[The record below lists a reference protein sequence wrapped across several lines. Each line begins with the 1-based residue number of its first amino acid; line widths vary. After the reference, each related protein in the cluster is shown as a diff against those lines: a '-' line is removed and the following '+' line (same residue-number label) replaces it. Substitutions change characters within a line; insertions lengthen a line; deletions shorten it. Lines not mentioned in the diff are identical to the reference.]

1 MKIRSVIKSIRYKF
15 GWLLAYPGNIF
26 NHNKVHSSTRIAGG
40 TSLKFCTIGK
50 HNYIARR
57 NSLYNV
63 EVGNYCCFGP
73 DIHIGG
79 MQHSYWWYSMSPL
92 LSDECKSPDR
102 TIIGNDVWL
111 GAGCIIKQG
120 VKIGNGAVVGA
131 GSFVNKDVEPFSIV
145 VGSPAKLLKY
155 RFGEDVRE
163 AIINSGY
170 WDKDPEEANR
180 ILNQLNKL

>member
-1 MKIRSVIKSIRYKF
+1 MVRDIVKGFFYAVKRILRIPSD
-15 GWLLAYPGNIF
+15 IF

-92 LSDECKSPDR
+92 LSDECKSPER

-120 VKIGNGAVVGA
+120 IKIGDGAVVGA
-131 GSFVNKDVEPFSIV
+131 GSFVNKDVEPFSII

-155 RFGEDVRE
+155 RFDEDVRE
-163 AIINSGY
+163 AIVKSGY
-170 WDKDPEEANR
+170 WDKNPEEAKQ
-180 ILNQLNKL
+180 ILNELNKL